1 MNRISSALNFLV
13 IIFCFIG
20 VYTLQQKRL
29 DAQNLDS
36 FLDYAQIEAN
46 EKMMRSLQS
55 KLPTFGFDNLVADGN
70 YLQFI
75 QYFGDNDARKAT
87 GYGLIPTFFEVVTQ
101 NDPNFIRAILM
112 ISTANTMYALNP
124 TLTVKMLDKAA
135 QSVDPTFDALAP
147 YLWSYKGMDEMLF
160 LGDVKS
166 AQKSYEKAAEWALK
180 TNAPDKEALA
190 QRNRETAAFLAGNP
204 NSRRARIA
212 GWTFLLSNP
221 IDQKTQE
228 LAIKQILALG
238 GKVNLLPQ
246 GGIQVIFPEE
256 D

>member
-1 MNRISSALNFLV
+1 MI
-13 IIFCFIG
+13 
-20 VYTLQQKRL
+20 
-29 DAQNLDS
+29 
-36 FLDYAQIEAN
+36 
-46 EKMMRSLQS
+46 RSLQS
-55 KLPTFGFDNLVADGN
+55 KLPTLGFDNLVADWN

-87 GYGLIPTFFEVVTQ
+87 GYGLIPTFFEVVTK
-101 NDPNFIRAILM
+101 NDPNFIQAILM
-112 ISTANTMYALNP
+112 LSTANTMYALTP
-124 TLTVKMLDKAA
+124 TVTVKMLDKAA
-135 QSVDPTFDALAP
+135 QRIDPRFNTLAP

-190 QRNRETAAFLAGNP
+190 QRNQETAEFLAKNP
-204 NSRRARIA
+204 DSRKARIA

-221 IDQKTQE
+221 INKETQE

-238 GKVNLLPQ
+238 GKINLLPQ
-246 GGIQVIFPEE
+246 GDIQVLFPEE